1 MAWFYLFVA
10 GGLEVVATTVFRYTD
25 GLSRIVPTVSF
36 FAIGILSFYF
46 LNRSLQGVPLG
57 TAYAVWTGIG
67 AAGTAL
73 LGVAPST
80 TRMRPLRAS
89 CCSSRS
95 SPASSG
101 SSTSPPTRTAN
112 R

>member
-73 LGVAPST
+73 LGVA
-80 TRMRPLRAS
+80 LYNEDAA
-89 CCSSRS
+89 
-95 SPASSG
+95 PARVLLLAALIACIVGLKYVS
-101 SSTSPPTRTAN
+101 AH
-112 R
+112 

>member
-73 LGVAPST
+73 LGVALYNEDAAPA
-80 TRMRPLRAS
+80 RVLPLVALIACIVGLKYVS
-89 CCSSRS
+89 
-95 SPASSG
+95 AH
-101 SSTSPPTRTAN
+101 
-112 R
+112 

>member
-1 MAWFYLFVA
+1 MAWFFLLIA

-36 FAIGILSFYF
+36 FAIGIASFYF
-46 LNRSLQGVPLG
+46 LNRSLPGVPLG

-73 LGVAPST
+73 LGVIAYNEDAAPARVALLAALIACIIGLKYVS
-80 TRMRPLRAS
+80 AH
-89 CCSSRS
+89 
-95 SPASSG
+95 
-101 SSTSPPTRTAN
+101 
-112 R
+112 

>member
-25 GLSRIVPTVSF
+25 GLSRIVPTVSS
-36 FAIGILSFYF
+36 FAIGIASFYF
-46 LNRSLQGVPLG
+46 LNRSLEGVALG

-73 LGVAPST
+73 LGVA
-80 TRMRPLRAS
+80 LYNEDAA
-89 CCSSRS
+89 
-95 SPASSG
+95 PARGLLLVALIACIVGLKYVS
-101 SSTSPPTRTAN
+101 AH
-112 R
+112 